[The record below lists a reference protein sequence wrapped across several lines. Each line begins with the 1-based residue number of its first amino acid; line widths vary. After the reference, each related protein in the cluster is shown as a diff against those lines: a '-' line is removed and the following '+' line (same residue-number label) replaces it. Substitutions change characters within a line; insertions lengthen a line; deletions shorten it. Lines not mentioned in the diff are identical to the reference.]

1 MEAILNSLS
10 KSLNREEVV
19 RFNIMRKNVWDGT
32 KRAMTRANFSPYK
45 RIDVKFTDD
54 LGVSEGAV
62 DLGGPKREFFRLVL
76 LYLKEESGIF
86 EGPDEAK
93 ILSCNTEALKASTYF
108 HAGQILAM
116 TVVHGGPPPCFLSKV
131 LYEALIKGPTDV
143 RVNID
148 HVFDQEV
155 HGQLK
160 AINDAT
166 TDEDLSNSVEL
177 AASILSLSGC
187 FKKVDH
193 HNKGDVVLDVA
204 HWYVFQRTRSNF
216 ESFKEGLGALEILEA
231 IQHHPEV
238 LKSVFTNT
246 GKKLTASDVENLF
259 TVSMSEIG
267 SNRFQR
273 ESCTVGFWR
282 DYLQD
287 AEFDPEAVS
296 LEDLLI
302 FITGSDKIPPLGFC
316 PTPCLEFLHDGSR
329 FPLANTCD
337 NVIRI
342 PFKQSFSEFK
352 SDMDFGIK
360 NSPGFG
366 TA

>member
-1 MEAILNSLS
+1 LS
-10 KSLNREEVV
+10 K
-19 RFNIMRKNVWDGT
+19 IT
-32 KRAMTRANFSPYK
+32 
-45 RIDVKFTDD
+45 
-54 LGVSEGAV
+54 
-62 DLGGPKREFFRLVL
+62 
-76 LYLKEESGIF
+76 
-86 EGPDEAK
+86 
-93 ILSCNTEALKASTYF
+93 
-108 HAGQILAM
+108 
-116 TVVHGGPPPCFLSKV
+116 
-131 LYEALIKGPTDV
+131 
-143 RVNID
+143 
-148 HVFDQEV
+148 
-155 HGQLK
+155 
-160 AINDAT
+160 INDAT
-166 TDEDLSNSVEL
+166 TDEDLFNSVEL

-204 HWYVFQRTRSNF
+204 HWYVFQRTRSHF
-216 ESFKEGLGALEILEA
+216 ESLKEGLGALEVLEA

-259 TVSMSEIG
+259 TV
-267 SNRFQR
+267 
-273 ESCTVGFWR
+273 CTVGFWR

-287 AEFDPEAVS
+287 AESVS

-316 PTPCLEFLHDGSR
+316 PTPCLEFLHDDSR

-342 PFKQSFSEFK
+342 PLKQSFSEFK

-360 NSPGFG
+360 NSPEEGS
-366 TA
+366 AQCHDCHHL